1 MMLYSLKNNLTQDV
15 FNNDCIKNYLDNIK
29 SDINTPLPD
38 CSIELYFQDA
48 DPMLLGKENSDNENV
63 ACITYK
69 IKFASKY
76 SEDYEIYK
84 SLGTPYSLPIEYYD
98 IEWINSA
105 GKDVTGRTVAYKSIL
120 IDTDSSVRNNNDV
133 QISRIIQEN
142 LEEKDLN
149 NYTIIINGNNE
160 YISEINDKIN
170 KINPDKINI
179 IDCYSIND
187 KNIEPQ
193 RIKEKYDDILNTSGY
208 KKI

>member
-1 MMLYSLKNNLTQDV
+1 MYINKIKIHNFKCFKDYELSCNSQLNILVGMNDIGKTTILEAINLCLTGFFRGKYLKNNLTQDV

-105 GKDVTGRTVAYKSIL
+105 GKDVTGRTVLYK
-120 IDTDSSVRNNNDV
+120 
-133 QISRIIQEN
+133 
-142 LEEKDLN
+142 
-149 NYTIIINGNNE
+149 
-160 YISEINDKIN
+160 
-170 KINPDKINI
+170 
-179 IDCYSIND
+179 
-187 KNIEPQ
+187 
-193 RIKEKYDDILNTSGY
+193 
-208 KKI
+208 

>member
-1 MMLYSLKNNLTQDV
+1 
-15 FNNDCIKNYLDNIK
+15 
-29 SDINTPLPD
+29 
-38 CSIELYFQDA
+38 
-48 DPMLLGKENSDNENV
+48 MLLGKENSDNENV

-105 GKDVTGRTVAYKSIL
+105 GKDVTGRTVPYKSIL

-142 LEEKDLN
+142 L
-149 NYTIIINGNNE
+149 
-160 YISEINDKIN
+160 
-170 KINPDKINI
+170 
-179 IDCYSIND
+179 
-187 KNIEPQ
+187 
-193 RIKEKYDDILNTSGY
+193 
-208 KKI
+208 